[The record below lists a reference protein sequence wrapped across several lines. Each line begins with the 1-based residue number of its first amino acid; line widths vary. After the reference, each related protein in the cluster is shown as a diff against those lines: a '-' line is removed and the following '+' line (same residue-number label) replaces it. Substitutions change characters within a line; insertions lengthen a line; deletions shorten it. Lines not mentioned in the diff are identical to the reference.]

1 MRSLVAFPTASKGET
16 RGRFHAFAQERVTLS
31 NTLCSPLRC
40 ISNARHRTRDE
51 NQALRATSHS
61 SARAKG
67 TRHSGVGRTPLPP
80 PSRIPRPQQSQHNT
94 EMPPHRAK
102 LAQITPLS
110 LPKQSRNRGVNH
122 SFDLQFEDVFFSQG
136 FKEISC

>member
-1 MRSLVAFPTASKGET
+1 MRGLVAFPTVSKGET
-16 RGRFHAFAQERVTLS
+16 QGRFHAFAQERVTLS
-31 NTLCSPLRC
+31 NTLCSPLQS

-61 SARAKG
+61 SARARG
-67 TRHSGVGRTPLPP
+67 MRHSSVGRTPLPP
-80 PSRIPRPQQSQHNT
+80 PSCIPRPQRSQHDT
-94 EMPPHRAK
+94 KMPPHRAK
-102 LAQITPLS
+102 LAQITPPS